1 MFEFASGHEFHYK
14 SGMNKNNLFTLFFIV
29 FLDLVGI
36 GIMIP
41 VLAPLMLD
49 PASALVP
56 TVWTESTRNIA
67 LGILIAAYPLA
78 QFLGSPILGT
88 LSDNYGRKKLL
99 IFSLVGTL
107 LGYLLFAYGLFT
119 NQLWLLY
126 VSRILDGFTGGNI
139 GVANSSIADMSTPKN
154 RAQNFGLIGMAFGF
168 GFIVGPFLGGQLA
181 NPELVSWF
189 NASTPFLFAACLSAV
204 NLFLLTFKYKE
215 TLKERFVRKV
225 HPFLAF
231 EHIGKAFR
239 MKNLRTMFLVVF
251 LHTLGFCFF
260 TQFFPVFLVH
270 KFDMNPAQIGT
281 LFGFTG
287 IWIALSQ
294 GLFTRIAAR
303 FFIPEKILKFS
314 LFLLALSLLAV
325 TIPNA
330 TWMLFVTQPFLA
342 IFEGLTYPNATAVVS
357 KLSPVN
363 EQGEAMGV
371 TQSLRALGQAL
382 PPLLAGFLVSI
393 NQNLA
398 ILTGSA
404 IILLAGA
411 IFVICFRPQAQK
423 S

>member
-1 MFEFASGHEFHYK
+1 
-14 SGMNKNNLFTLFFIV
+14 MNKNNLLTLFLIV

-49 PASALVP
+49 AHSLLVP
-56 TVWTESTRNIA
+56 DAWTEATRNIA
-67 LGILIAAYPLA
+67 LGLLIAAYPLA
-78 QFLGSPILGT
+78 QFFGSPILGT

-99 IFSLVGTL
+99 ILSLIGTL

-119 NQLWLLY
+119 HQLWLLY
-126 VSRILDGFTGGNI
+126 VSRALDGFTGGNI

-189 NASTPFLFAACLSAV
+189 NASTPFLFAACLSV
-204 NLFLLTFKYKE
+204 INLFLLTFKYKE
-215 TLKERFVRKV
+215 TLKDRFARKI
-225 HPFLAF
+225 HPLLAF

-239 MKNLRTMFLVVF
+239 MKDLRIMFLVVF

-260 TQFFPVFLVH
+260 TQFFPVFLVQ
-270 KFDMNPAQIGT
+270 KFAMNAAQIGT

-314 LFLLALSLLAV
+314 FFLLALSLVAV
-325 TIPNA
+325 TLPNA
-330 TWMLFVTQPFLA
+330 TWMLFITQPFLA
-342 IFEGLTYPNATAVVS
+342 IFEGLTYPNTTAVVS

-371 TQSLRALGQAL
+371 TQSLRALGQAV

-393 NQNLA
+393 NENLA
-398 ILTGSA
+398 ILTGSG

-411 IFVICFRPQAQK
+411 IFVICFRPNRNLAANPH
-423 S
+423 SL